1 MRSDINGISTEV
13 LLIGDINLPVYYNS
27 TSQLPNSAYLW
38 KDFRFNIDFYSPMS
52 LISDSKL
59 EVPFTDSKYI
69 INNSIKTGD
78 AYYLNN
84 LFIGTSSTYD
94 YSGQYIVSSISDSVI
109 TFDISSNLELSTYSA
124 GNVLPLVVNSA
135 TFSILSNTPYFSLN
149 KGKKIKVTRIS
160 DSNILRDR
168 YSLNIEDIS

>member
-1 MRSDINGISTEV
+1 V

-69 INNSIKTGD
+69 INNSKTEI
-78 AYYLNN
+78 YY
-84 LFIGTSSTYD
+84 
-94 YSGQYIVSSISDSVI
+94 
-109 TFDISSNLELSTYSA
+109 
-124 GNVLPLVVNSA
+124 
-135 TFSILSNTPYFSLN
+135 
-149 KGKKIKVTRIS
+149 
-160 DSNILRDR
+160 
-168 YSLNIEDIS
+168 

>member
-38 KDFRFNIDFYSPMS
+38 KDFRFNIDFSPMS

-69 INNSIKTGD
+69 NNSIK
-78 AYYLNN
+78 NRRCI
-84 LFIGTSSTYD
+84 LF
-94 YSGQYIVSSISDSVI
+94 
-109 TFDISSNLELSTYSA
+109 
-124 GNVLPLVVNSA
+124 
-135 TFSILSNTPYFSLN
+135 
-149 KGKKIKVTRIS
+149 K
-160 DSNILRDR
+160 
-168 YSLNIEDIS
+168 